1 MEIHFQATVGADA
14 KGTINAET
22 YDPEAGNYS
31 IFSWSEGNGIEL
43 ATNESTLA
51 RENLTAQYGVPAG
64 NVKESF
70 MEKLQALKDQMEETS
85 LLEETAEDE
94 AEKVFRCSAG
104 RPDSHHDQRR
114 AGAGRR

>member
-43 ATNESTLA
+43 ATI
-51 RENLTAQYGVPAG
+51 ENYRQ
-64 NVKESF
+64 
-70 MEKLQALKDQMEETS
+70 
-85 LLEETAEDE
+85 
-94 AEKVFRCSAG
+94 
-104 RPDSHHDQRR
+104 
-114 AGAGRR
+114 

>member
-43 ATNESTLA
+43 ATIENTLA

-70 MEKLQALKDQMEETS
+70 MEKLQTLK
-85 LLEETAEDE
+85 L
-94 AEKVFRCSAG
+94 KKF
-104 RPDSHHDQRR
+104 
-114 AGAGRR
+114 